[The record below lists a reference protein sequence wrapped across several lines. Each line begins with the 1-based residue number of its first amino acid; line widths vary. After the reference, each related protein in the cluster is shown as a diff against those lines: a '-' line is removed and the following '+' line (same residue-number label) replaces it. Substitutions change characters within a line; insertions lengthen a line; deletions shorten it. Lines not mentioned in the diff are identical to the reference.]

1 MGAPCESH
9 SRALD
14 RAQQGT
20 HPRVRAPLALPPR
33 PLPTIETCGRG
44 WIEKFVIAALVRLA
58 GCFCPAGSWPSERP
72 NDDPTWLHL
81 ELHFVG
87 EPSLRSEEHTSELQS
102 LAY

>member
-44 WIEKFVIAALVRLA
+44 WIEKFVIAALMRLA
-58 GCFCPAGSWPSERP
+58 GCFCPAGSLPPVCP
-72 NDDPTWLHL
+72 NYDPTWLPLQLPFVVKPGLLLH
-81 ELHFVG
+81 ELSQV
-87 EPSLRSEEHTSELQS
+87 
-102 LAY
+102 